1 MGRSNRNSFNESIT
15 FDETVILIGQE
26 ESSKDEFGNP
36 IKNEKEKTIFCN
48 EKGVFRNEFYQAG
61 SSGLKPSY
69 TLTIH
74 KFEYDNEVKVK
85 YKGLVLDI
93 LRIFPNGNLIELTVG
108 EKIGN

>member
-1 MGRSNRNSFNESIT
+1 MGRSNRNNFNSSIT
-15 FDETVILIGQE
+15 FDEVVTLISE
-26 ESSKDEFGNP
+26 DESSKDEYGNP
-36 IKNEKEKTIFCN
+36 IKNENEKTIFCN

-61 SSGLKPSY
+61 ATGLKPSY

-74 KFEYDNEVKVK
+74 KFEYDNEIKVK

-93 LRIFPNGNLIELTVG
+93 LRIFPNGDLLELTVG